1 VFGIGMPEL
10 LVILVLALII
20 LGPKKLPELAR
31 ALGKGM
37 AELRRATDE
46 LKDEF
51 RQMEREVEDSS
62 PQAAPKDDPHLEQSS
77 EPPSPPPEPTP
88 SQEKK

>member
-1 VFGIGMPEL
+1 MFGIGMPEL
-10 LVILVLALII
+10 LVILVLALIV

-51 RQMEREVEDSS
+51 RQMEHEVENTS
-62 PQAAPKDDPHLEQSS
+62 PQATTKDDPFLETPP
-77 EPPSPPPEPTP
+77 EDPSPTDSPPAP
-88 SQEKK
+88 EKK

>member
-1 VFGIGMPEL
+1 MFGIGMPEL
-10 LVILVLALII
+10 LVILVLALIV
-20 LGPKKLPELAR
+20 LGPKKLPEIAR

-51 RQMEREVEDSS
+51 RQLEHEVEDSP
-62 PQAAPKDDPHLEQSS
+62 PQTPAKDEPVLEQTP
-77 EPPSPPPEPTP
+77 EPPSTADSTHSPEKT
-88 SQEKK
+88 